1 MVKMYYVKQIFCLCF
16 FVLCLSFCGCNR
28 VTQGNDNLPGAPG
41 VGSVDQSVI
50 INLSPFQEA
59 EKKFEEERKKLA
71 VEYSEMAKG
80 LNDKQKSA
88 IQTQFQQELVKIQA
102 SIITPLQ
109 EKQKRAIEKVAK
121 EKNLSVVL
129 DATVVV
135 CGVMDVTDD
144 VKKVFDPN
152 SKKEN
157 TSATPVA
164 TSKEDT
170 SVKDV
175 PQVVGYISQEK
186 LMNISKMRD
195 AQEELYKIFSDMNK
209 NLEKEAKE
217 IYGDSAPPS
226 SFLANYQK
234 KLDDKKKAIL
244 KPVEDEI
251 NKVSGEVAK
260 EKGLSIILDDVN
272 VLYGGMDITDDV
284 ITKLE

>member
-16 FVLCLSFCGCNR
+16 LMLFLSSCKPTG
-28 VTQGNDNLPGAPG
+28 TGSDALPGAPG
-41 VGSVDQSVI
+41 VGSVDRSVI
-50 INLSPFQEA
+50 INLPPFQEA
-59 EKKFEEERKKLA
+59 EKKFEDERKKLA
-71 VEYSEMAKG
+71 AEYSEMAKG

-88 IQTQFQQELVKIQA
+88 IQTQFQDELRRIQA
-102 SIITPLQ
+102 SIINPLQ
-109 EKQKRAIEKVAK
+109 DKQKRAIEKVAK

-152 SKKEN
+152 SKKESKS
-157 TSATPVA
+157 TTPVA
-164 TSKEDT
+164 TSNAGT
-170 SVKDV
+170 SGKDV
-175 PQVVGYISQEK
+175 KQIVGYISQEK

-195 AQEELYKIFSDMNK
+195 AQDELYKIFSDMQK
-209 NLEKEAKE
+209 NLEKQAKE
-217 IYGDSAPPS
+217 LYGDGAPPA

-234 KLDDKKKAIL
+234 QLDEKKKTIL

-284 ITKLE
+284 VTKLE

>member
-1 MVKMYYVKQIFCLCF
+1 MVKMYYLKQIFCLC
-16 FVLCLSFCGCNR
+16 VLVLFLSSCTPPRNGS
-28 VTQGNDNLPGAPG
+28 DSLPGAPG

-50 INLSPFQEA
+50 INLPPFQEA
-59 EKKFEEERKKLA
+59 EKKFEDERKKLA
-71 VEYSEMAKG
+71 AEYSEMAKG

-88 IQTQFQQELVKIQA
+88 IQTQFQDELRRIQA

-109 EKQKRAIEKVAK
+109 DKQKRAIEKVAK

-144 VKKVFDPN
+144 VKKIFDPN
-152 SKKEN
+152 SKKESKS
-157 TSATPVA
+157 TTPVA
-164 TSKEDT
+164 TSNAGT
-170 SVKDV
+170 SGKDV
-175 PQVVGYISQEK
+175 KQIVGYISQEK

-195 AQEELYKIFSDMNK
+195 AQDELYKIFSDMNK

-217 IYGDSAPPS
+217 IYGDGAPPAG
-226 SFLANYQK
+226 FLANYQK
-234 KLDDKKKAIL
+234 KLDEKKKTIL

-284 ITKLE
+284 VTKLE

>member
-1 MVKMYYVKQIFCLCF
+1 MVKMYYVKQIFCLCI
-16 FVLCLSFCGCNR
+16 FVLFLSSCKTPQNG
-28 VTQGNDNLPGAPG
+28 TDKLPGAPG

-50 INLSPFQEA
+50 INLPPFQEA
-59 EKKFEEERKKLA
+59 EKKFEDERKKLA
-71 VEYSEMAKG
+71 AEYSEMAKG

-88 IQTQFQQELVKIQA
+88 IQTQFQDELRRIQA

-157 TSATPVA
+157 KSTTPVA
-164 TSKEDT
+164 TSNTET
-170 SVKDV
+170 SGKDV
-175 PQVVGYISQEK
+175 KQVVGYISQEK

>member
-16 FVLCLSFCGCNR
+16 LVLFLSFSGC
-28 VTQGNDNLPGAPG
+28 TEPQGNDNLPGAPG

-50 INLSPFQEA
+50 INLPPFQEA
-59 EKKFEEERKKLA
+59 EKKFEDERKKLA
-71 VEYSEMAKG
+71 AEYSEMAKG

-88 IQTQFQQELVKIQA
+88 IQTQFQDELRRIQA

-109 EKQKRAIEKVAK
+109 DKQKRAIEKVAK

-152 SKKEN
+152 SKKESKS
-157 TSATPVA
+157 TTPVA
-164 TSKEDT
+164 TSNAGT
-170 SVKDV
+170 SGKDV
-175 PQVVGYISQEK
+175 KQIVGYISQEK
-186 LMNISKMRD
+186 LMNIGKMRD

-217 IYGDSAPPS
+217 IYGDSAPPA

-234 KLDDKKKAIL
+234 KLDDKKKTIL

-284 ITKLE
+284 VTKLE